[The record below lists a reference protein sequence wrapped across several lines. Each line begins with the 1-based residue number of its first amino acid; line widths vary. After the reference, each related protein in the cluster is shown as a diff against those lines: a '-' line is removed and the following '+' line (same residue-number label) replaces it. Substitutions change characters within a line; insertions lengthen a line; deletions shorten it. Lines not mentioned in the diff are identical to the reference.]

1 MQVFFQILI
10 LKIKKKSDNSFMDIK
25 QMIPL
30 ILQVLK
36 DFRVIGTVIAMILI
50 IKFAKFIT
58 TYKKKPR
65 KNIKGK
71 QKSQGVKPSVSA
83 AESTSEEAKKSS

>member
-1 MQVFFQILI
+1 M
-10 LKIKKKSDNSFMDIK
+10 LKNEKKSDNFFMEIK

-36 DFRVIGTVIAMILI
+36 DVKVIGTVIAMILI

-65 KNIKGK
+65 KKSKEK
-71 QKSQGVKPSVSA
+71 QKNQNVEKSTST
-83 AESTSEEAKKSS
+83 AESPSEKSTKSS

>member
-1 MQVFFQILI
+1 
-10 LKIKKKSDNSFMDIK
+10 
-25 QMIPL
+25 MIPL

-58 TYKKKPR
+58 TYKKKSR

-71 QKSQGVKPSVSA
+71 QKSQSVKSSVSA